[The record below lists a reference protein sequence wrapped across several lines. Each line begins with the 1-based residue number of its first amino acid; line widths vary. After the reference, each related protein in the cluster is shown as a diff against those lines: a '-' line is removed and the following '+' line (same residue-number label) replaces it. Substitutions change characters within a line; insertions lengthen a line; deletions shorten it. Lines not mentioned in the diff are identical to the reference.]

1 LEQTLQGDPR
11 NFGIQAHWDGFHPT
25 RTTYKNCW
33 VLEISLL
40 NAGKTSSLGPLHVIF
55 IPLSSTKLYK
65 QKGVSVLNAFATPF
79 FEEMD

>member
-1 LEQTLQGDPR
+1 
-11 NFGIQAHWDGFHPT
+11 
-25 RTTYKNCW
+25 
-33 VLEISLL
+33 LL